1 MVRQA
6 HHEAIAFTAMTS
18 SPRPT
23 TGLDLR
29 GRRAWTLIW
38 GVAIAQLISWGTLY
52 YGFAVLVVPME
63 RELGWSRPDLNAALS
78 IGLLTSGLC
87 AFAAGVWIDRNGAR
101 GLMTLASLAGAV
113 LLAAWSWIGTLYAFY
128 ALWALI
134 GVSMAGALYEPAFA
148 AVTRIFPRDFR
159 RAITALTLV
168 GGFASTVFV
177 PLNQLL
183 IDRIG
188 WRDALLV
195 MAACNLLCALLHW
208 ILIPPVA
215 ATEQTRNVSHDRGAL
230 RAALRRPAFW
240 GLAVCFT
247 ALSLVFTA
255 VVFHLMPLM
264 LEGGLSMA
272 TIVSGYAVIGP
283 MQVAGRL
290 LFVWL
295 SRYLSTRLIGTVSFA
310 LYPAAIAVLML
321 PASGASLVAFAILYG
336 LPNGIVTIVRGTIV
350 PELFGAAAYGAIS
363 GALATPSILA
373 RAAGP
378 LLMALLWA
386 ASGNYSLVIWAL
398 LALSLIAVVFWFI
411 AVSGRRN

>member
-1 MVRQA
+1 M
-6 HHEAIAFTAMTS
+6 TAA
-18 SPRPT
+18 PLPA

-87 AFAAGVWIDRNGAR
+87 AFGAGVWIDRNGAR
-101 GLMTLASLAGAV
+101 GLMTLASITGAV
-113 LLAAWSWIGTLYAFY
+113 LLAAWSWIGALAAFY
-128 ALWALI
+128 VLWALI

-148 AVTRIFPRDFR
+148 AMTRVFPRDFR

-177 PLNQLL
+177 PLNQGL

-188 WRDALLV
+188 WRDTLLV
-195 MAACNLLCALLHW
+195 MAACNLLCAALHW
-208 ILIPPVA
+208 FLLPPLA
-215 ATEQTRNVSHDRGAL
+215 ATEQARNVSRDRTAL
-230 RAALRRPAFW
+230 RAALHRPAFW

-295 SRYLSTRLIGTVSFA
+295 SRSFSTRLLGTVSFA
-310 LYPAAIAVLML
+310 LYPVAIAVLML
-321 PASGASLVAFAILYG
+321 PASGTSLIVFAVLYG

-350 PELFGAAAYGAIS
+350 PELFGASAYGAIS

-378 LLMALLWA
+378 FLMALLWS
-386 ASGNYSLVIWAL
+386 ASGDYRLATWTLLGLSLV
-398 LALSLIAVVFWFI
+398 AVVFWFI
-411 AVSGRRN
+411 AVSGRRG